1 MRFRRAHYCS
11 VKIVGF
17 PDDTDIMMPTP
28 TATISP
34 IAIQIGATRFRTP
47 VCHRAN
53 ATPTTRTEYDEVLVG
68 SSAVD
73 LTTDGASLLD

>member
-11 VKIVGF
+11 VEIVGF

-53 ATPTTRTEYDEVLVG
+53 ATPTARDVSFFG
-68 SSAVD
+68 KQAVKRAVKWKNR
-73 LTTDGASLLD
+73 LGRG